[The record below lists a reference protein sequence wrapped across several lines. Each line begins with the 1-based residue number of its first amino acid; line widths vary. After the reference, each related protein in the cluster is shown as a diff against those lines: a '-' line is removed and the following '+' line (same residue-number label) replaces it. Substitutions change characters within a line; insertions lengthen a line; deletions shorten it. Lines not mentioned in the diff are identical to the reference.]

1 VVLLDLK
8 MPGMGGDE
16 VFPQLKQIDPNA
28 RIIIASGYSEQETL
42 NYFANSDEVAF
53 IQKPYRFQAL
63 VEMVASVLGQ
73 TQ

>member
-16 VFPQLKQIDPNA
+16 IFPRLKAIDPNA
-28 RIIIASGYSEQETL
+28 HIIVASGYSEQETL
-42 NYFANSDEVAF
+42 NYFANNNEVAF

-73 TQ
+73 TL

>member
-1 VVLLDLK
+1 
-8 MPGMGGDE
+8 
-16 VFPQLKQIDPNA
+16 
-28 RIIIASGYSEQETL
+28 L